1 MLNGVNLASFSLVDC
16 VQTLLGQRLE
26 VLPWRH
32 LAELAQ
38 LHALP
43 ESDSVH
49 ASGALQVGSALLYLL
64 YSALCTARQLSLH
77 AVRK

>member
-1 MLNGVNLASFSLVDC
+1 MCWCLQVLNGVNLASFSLVDC

-38 LHALP
+38 LHTLP
-43 ESDSVH
+43 ARDSVH
-49 ASGALQVGSALLYLL
+49 ASGSLQVGSVLLPALR
-64 YSALCTARQLSLH
+64 CN
-77 AVRK
+77 